1 MRSALSRR
9 RHLYYNAHLRREMA
23 QAVVHRVDGERVMHQ
38 FAQLKRESWTMHQRS
53 VHQVGFAALAALLL
67 TSLISC
73 ATAPARPVV
82 ALPNG
87 YYLQPDAQDQSQ
99 IVKRGGREVLPTSVA
114 AYAVSGY
121 LVAGALGD
129 APASSRLYTNDL
141 PFTGGPDTRYFILNT
156 SSGKLESDLAGP
168 AWHARLKELGVPS
181 DFQIYPPLPWQQ

>member
-1 MRSALSRR
+1 
-9 RHLYYNAHLRREMA
+9 
-23 QAVVHRVDGERVMHQ
+23 
-38 FAQLKRESWTMHQRS
+38 MHQRS
-53 VHQVGFAALAALLL
+53 VRQVGFAALATLLMI
-67 TSLISC
+67 SMISC

-99 IVKRGGREVLPTSVA
+99 IVKRGGSHVLPASVA

-129 APASSRLYTNDL
+129 APPSSRLYTNDL
-141 PFTGGPDTRYFILNT
+141 AFTGSTDTRYFILDT
-156 SSGKLESDLAGP
+156 SSGKLESNLTAP
-168 AWHARLKELGVPS
+168 AWHERLKELGVPA

>member
-1 MRSALSRR
+1 
-9 RHLYYNAHLRREMA
+9 
-23 QAVVHRVDGERVMHQ
+23 
-38 FAQLKRESWTMHQRS
+38 MHQRS
-53 VHQVGFAALAALLL
+53 VRLVGFPALAALLMISIL
-67 TSLISC
+67 SC
-73 ATAPARPVV
+73 ATTPARPVV

-99 IVKRGGREVLPTSVA
+99 IVKRGGGHVLPAPVA

-156 SSGKLESDLAGP
+156 ASGKLETDLSGP
-168 AWHARLKELGVPS
+168 AWQARLKALGVPS